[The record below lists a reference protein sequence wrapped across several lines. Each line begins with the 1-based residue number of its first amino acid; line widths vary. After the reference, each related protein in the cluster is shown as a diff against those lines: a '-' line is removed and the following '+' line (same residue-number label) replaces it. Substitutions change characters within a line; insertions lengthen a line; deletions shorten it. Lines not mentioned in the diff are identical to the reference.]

1 MGEVGPAEQ
10 ERSVMSIG
18 NDSRRVLLQEAVR
31 AALPELETVIGW
43 AQGYDL
49 LHTTPVFLR
58 DAESVAK
65 LIWNPF
71 CAQNLTG
78 YLVKTPP
85 LQPTEKG
92 KRIGICV
99 KGCDSR
105 SLVALLQEQFV
116 ARESLYVV
124 GIPCQGVVDWR
135 RLRRQVSDVRFTSG
149 RLEGGLLL
157 LESDQGPQRIELEEV
172 LARKCLRCAYP
183 NPLLHDILIGER
195 VTPRVTIADAYAKVS
210 ALEQLPV
217 SERLAFWRS
226 ELDRCLR
233 CYACRNACPLC
244 VCQDRCIA
252 ETREPKWLTQ
262 YLTLSE
268 KFFFHFLHAVHLAGR
283 CTECGECER
292 VCPMEIPV
300 TLMKEKLGQIV
311 RELLGY
317 EAGLDPEA
325 APPLLTFSPE
335 EKGL

>member
-1 MGEVGPAEQ
+1 VTNVENEPQSLSLWE
-10 ERSVMSIG
+10 S
-18 NDSRRVLLQEAVR
+18 VR
-31 AALPELETVIGW
+31 AVLPELEAVIGW
-43 AQGYDL
+43 SRGFEL
-49 LHTTPVFLR
+49 LHTTPAFVR
-58 DAESVAK
+58 DAASVEK

-78 YLVKTPP
+78 YLVKTPAI
-85 LQPTEKG
+85 QSADKG

-105 SLVALLQEQFV
+105 SLVALIQEKFLQ
-116 ARESLYVV
+116 RDSLYVL
-124 GIPCQGVVDWR
+124 GIPCGGVVDWR
-135 RLRRQVSDVRFTSG
+135 RIRRKFPHA
-149 RLEGGLLL
+149 RLESATIVDAYLL
-157 LESDQGPQRIELEEV
+157 LEGDIGPQRLKLEEV

-183 NPLLHDILIGER
+183 NPLLHDVMLGEP
-195 VTPRVTIADAYAKVS
+195 VTPRVTIAEAYAQV
-210 ALEQLPV
+210 AAMEQLPLP
-217 SERLAFWRS
+217 ERLAFWRS

-244 VCQDRCIA
+244 ICQDRCIA

-268 KFFFHFLHAVHLAGR
+268 KFLFHFLHSVHLAGR

-292 VCPMEIPV
+292 VCPMDIPV

-311 RELLGY
+311 RELLHY
-317 EAGLDPEA
+317 EAGIDPEA

-335 EKGL
+335 EKGI